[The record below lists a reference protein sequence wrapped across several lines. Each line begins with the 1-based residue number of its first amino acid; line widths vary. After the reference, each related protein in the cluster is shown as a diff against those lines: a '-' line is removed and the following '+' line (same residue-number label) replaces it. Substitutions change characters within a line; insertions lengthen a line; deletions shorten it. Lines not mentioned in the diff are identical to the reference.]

1 MTDSPLII
9 DVAGTALTADD
20 RRRLQHPLVGG
31 CIYFSRNF
39 ESRAQI
45 TALSAEIR
53 ALRPDLLIAVDHE
66 GGRVQRFRTDGFTV
80 LPSMRALGT
89 LWQSGGDGP
98 QRALNAAAALGQVL
112 AAELRACGIG
122 FSFAP
127 VLDLDHAD
135 AAAGDAPASRSAVI
149 GNRSVHR
156 DPAVVAALA
165 RAVMH
170 GLRDAGMAHCG
181 KHFPGHG
188 FAAADSHV
196 AVPVDPR
203 GMEDIL
209 ADDAAP
215 YRWLSA
221 SLAAVMPAHVVYPAV
236 DARPA
241 GFSRKWLQEVL
252 RGRLAFT
259 GAVISDD
266 LSMEGARHLE
276 GRLLTP
282 AQAALQALQAG
293 CDLALLCN
301 QSLNGGAVLDEFLDA
316 MAQAYARGE
325 LASSPEREARRRSL
339 LPRGEALGWDALMAD
354 AAYRH
359 ARALLPATV

>member
-53 ALRPDLLIAVDHE
+53 ALRPGLLIAVDHE

-149 GNRSVHR
+149 GNRSFHR

-203 GMEDIL
+203 GLEDIL

-241 GFSRKWLQEVL
+241 GFSRKWLQAVL
-252 RGRLAFT
+252 RGRLGFT

-301 QSLNGGAVLDEFLDA
+301 QSLNGGAVLDEFLDG
-316 MAQAYARGE
+316 MAQAYARGD
-325 LASSPEREARRRSL
+325 LAPSPEREARRRSL
-339 LPRGEALGWDALMAD
+339 LPRGEALDWDALMAD
-354 AAYRH
+354 AGYRH
-359 ARALLPATV
+359 VRALLPATV

>member
-53 ALRPDLLIAVDHE
+53 SLRPDLLIAVDHE
-66 GGRVQRFRTDGFTV
+66 GGRVQRFRTDGFTH
-80 LPSMRALGT
+80 LPSMRTLGA
-89 LWQSGGDGP
+89 LWQSAADGP
-98 QRALNAAAALGQVL
+98 PRAMNAAAALGQVL

-135 AAAGDAPASRSAVI
+135 AGAGDAPASRSAVI
-149 GNRSVHR
+149 GNRSFHR

-203 GMEDIL
+203 GLEEIL

-215 YRWLSA
+215 YAWLSA

-241 GFSRKWLQEVL
+241 GFSRRWLQEVL
-252 RGRLAFT
+252 RGRLGFT

-316 MAQAYARGE
+316 MDAARARGE
-325 LASSPEREARRRSL
+325 LPPSAERERRRRAL
-339 LPRGEALGWDALMAD
+339 LPRGEALDWAALMAD
-354 AAYRH
+354 PAYGH
-359 ARALLPATV
+359 ARALLPAHA

>member
-45 TALSAEIR
+45 TALSAEIQ

-66 GGRVQRFRTDGFTV
+66 GGRVQRFRTDGFTA
-80 LPSMRALGT
+80 LPSMRSLGMQ
-89 LWQSGGDGP
+89 WQSGGDGP
-98 QRALNAAAALGQVL
+98 QRALNAAVALGQVL

-149 GNRSVHR
+149 GNRSFHR

-203 GMEDIL
+203 GLEEIL

-241 GFSRKWLQEVL
+241 GFSSRWLQEVL
-252 RGRLAFT
+252 RQRLGFT

-282 AQAALQALQAG
+282 AQAALQALKAG

-316 MAQAYARGE
+316 MTQARASGE
-325 LASSPEREARRRSL
+325 LAPSPEREARRRAL

-354 AAYRH
+354 PAYRH